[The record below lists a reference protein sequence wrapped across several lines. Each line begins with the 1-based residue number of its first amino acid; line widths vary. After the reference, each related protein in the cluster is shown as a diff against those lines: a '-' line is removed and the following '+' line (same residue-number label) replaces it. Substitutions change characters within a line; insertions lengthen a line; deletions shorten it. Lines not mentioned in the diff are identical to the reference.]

1 MCFGEN
7 FDRNYLTGG
16 RVVSTINGSLT
27 AFPNDLKKL
36 VPTDSSNLH
45 MSIVLLTLNK
55 ILLNIRLHMS
65 DLVTGVYTY
74 MDSVRIKYTLFVIV
88 N

>member
-1 MCFGEN
+1 M
-7 FDRNYLTGG
+7 
-16 RVVSTINGSLT
+16 STINGSLT

-36 VPTDSSNLH
+36 VSTDSSNLH

-55 ILLNIRLHMS
+55 ISLNIRLHMS

-74 MDSVRIKYTLFVIV
+74 MDSVRIKYTLFIIV

>member
-1 MCFGEN
+1 MFFGKN

-16 RVVSTINGSLT
+16 GVVSTVNGSLT
-27 AFPNDLKKL
+27 AFPNDFKKL
-36 VPTDSSNLH
+36 VSTDSFNLH
-45 MSIVLLTLNK
+45 MSIVLLTLNQS
-55 ILLNIRLHMS
+55 LFNIRLHMS

-74 MDSVRIKYTLFVIV
+74 MDSVRIKCTVFVTV

>member
-1 MCFGEN
+1 
-7 FDRNYLTGG
+7 
-16 RVVSTINGSLT
+16 
-27 AFPNDLKKL
+27 
-36 VPTDSSNLH
+36 
-45 MSIVLLTLNK
+45 MSIVLLALNK